1 MLKGVQNMLK
11 FGAAIAFSLGLM
23 ASAFAQA
30 KQDFK
35 LINKTG
41 YEISEVYVSASKENN
56 WGDDIMSDDTLEDG
70 QTLNVSFNNAG
81 KTCLFDIKVVYEE
94 DDSEAIWHDINLCKT
109 EKVTIFYDRKKDE
122 TTANFD

>member
-56 WGDDIMSDDTLEDG
+56 WGDDIMSDDTL
-70 QTLNVSFNNAG
+70 NVSFNNAG